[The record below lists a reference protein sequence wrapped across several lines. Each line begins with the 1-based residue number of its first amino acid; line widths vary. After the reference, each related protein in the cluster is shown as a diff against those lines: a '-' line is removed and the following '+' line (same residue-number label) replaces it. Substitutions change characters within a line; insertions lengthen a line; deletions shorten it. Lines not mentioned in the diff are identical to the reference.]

1 MTSGPA
7 SVNSA
12 CAGCVHLQR
21 AALELELRLP
31 GLRTLSSAFAS
42 VRSGDG
48 LCALHDRY
56 VAASSVCAQHRAV
69 AAVLQPRRWPAQ
81 PV

>member
-1 MTSGPA
+1 MISGSA
-7 SVNSA
+7 SANSA
-12 CAGCVHLQR
+12 CAGCVHFQR

-31 GLRTLSSAFAS
+31 GLRTLSSAFGSA
-42 VRSGDG
+42 RSGDG

-56 VAASSVCAQHRAV
+56 VAASSICAQHRAV
-69 AAVLQPRRWPAQ
+69 TAVLPLRQLPSQ

>member
-1 MTSGPA
+1 MISGPGSA
-7 SVNSA
+7 ISA
-12 CAGCVHLQR
+12 CAGCVHFQR

-31 GLRTLSSAFAS
+31 GLRSLSSAFAS

-48 LCALHDRY
+48 LCGLHDRY
-56 VAASSVCAQHRAV
+56 VAASSVCAQHQAGTALLRPGR
-69 AAVLQPRRWPAQ
+69 LPAQ